1 MGIPTPVPPSDE
13 QKSSLVERIIRGELT
28 PEQAQER
35 FGLSRA
41 ELKDWVRV
49 YRREA
54 RRAFDDRVKSVLSTQ
69 GIDMGELS
77 AAEFSG
83 NVEDMSVAEL
93 LQTIQ
98 LGGKD
103 AEIRIEQG
111 RELSYIWCIDGEV
124 VDAST
129 GPLRGAAAVYRLLS
143 LQRGRI
149 QADFSPVERP
159 RTINVS
165 TQALLME
172 SARRYDECRQLIALL
187 GDTSGVFVP
196 SDRSLAPDVQATADQ
211 FAVLRLFDG
220 VRTLDEVVAHSK
232 LADLETLTNIQ
243 TLMIGGLLERVRAS
257 RTSLR
262 DLSAAPMTA
271 MTPEASYLPLAASV
285 GAPTINEKPRRWVW
299 GVAALGAATLASAFA
314 LRFSEQQEAEKRA
327 AAERSKISDS
337 AARSAAAAAT
347 TSKSS
352 LAPARP
358 TAAFPTCPEGSVLL
372 GEPRSGSLAPGS
384 APTAPTLLPFCMAKA
399 EVTVEQYE
407 SCRERGACDA
417 AATDGE
423 PPEARLSPELRQHA
437 KQVYGSQCN
446 FGQVGRERHPINCV
460 SFRQASTYCAANG
473 GRLPTEGEWELAAR
487 GSEGRRFPWGDAAP
501 SPTRL
506 NACGSECKSWYRD
519 AHLDSVFD
527 GVMYEGDDGF
537 AGTAPVGSFPAGATN
552 DGIYDLL
559 GNVAEWTSTA
569 VDFGEAQREAKT
581 PSTYVVRGGSFS
593 SGVDTE
599 SAPALRFYLNAEAR
613 GRGVGFRCV
622 YDPKT

>member
-35 FGLSRA
+35 YSLSRA

-111 RELSYIWCIDGEV
+111 RELSHIWCVDGDV
-124 VDAST
+124 VDAAT
-129 GPLRGAAAVYRLLS
+129 GELRGASAVYRLLS
-143 LQRGRI
+143 VQRGRI
-149 QADFSPVERP
+149 HADFAPVERA
-159 RTINVS
+159 RSINVS
-165 TQALLME
+165 TQSLLME
-172 SARRYDECRQLIALL
+172 GARRFDECRQLLSQV
-187 GDTSGVFVP
+187 GDTSAVFVP
-196 SDRSLAPDVQATADQ
+196 SDRSLAPDVQATAEE

-220 VRTLDEVVAHSK
+220 IRTLDEVVAHSRT
-232 LADLETLTNIQ
+232 ADLETLASIAS
-243 TLMIGGLLERVRAS
+243 LMQGGLLERVRAS

-262 DLSAAPMTA
+262 ELAIVPSVEP
-271 MTPEASYLPLAASV
+271 PEASYLPLAASV
-285 GAPTINEKPRRWVW
+285 GAEPPKKRRRWVW
-299 GVAALGAATLASAFA
+299 GVATLGAATLAVA
-314 LRFSEQQEAEKRA
+314 LGVRFSEQQEARGRA
-327 AAERSKISDS
+327 AAERAQAFAPTAP
-337 AARSAAAAAT
+337 AALPKPQAAA
-347 TSKSS
+347 
-352 LAPARP
+352 PGRP
-358 TAAFPTCPEGSVLL
+358 MASFPTCPEGSVLL
-372 GEPRSGSLAPGS
+372 GRPRSGAGVPAASLAL
-384 APTAPTLLPFCMAKA
+384 APYCMAKA
-399 EVTVEQYE
+399 EVTVADYE
-407 SCRERGACDA
+407 RCRERGACA
-417 AATDGE
+417 PVATDGE
-423 PPEARLSPELRQHA
+423 LPEARLSPELRQHA
-437 KQVYGSQCN
+437 KLVYDKQCN
-446 FGQVGRERHPINCV
+446 AGQVGRQRHPINCV
-460 SFRQASTYCAANG
+460 SFRQASSYCAASG
-473 GRLPTEGEWELAAR
+473 GRLPTESEWELAAR
-487 GSEGRRFPWGDAAP
+487 GNEGRRFPWGDAPP
-501 SPTRL
+501 SPARL
-506 NACGSECKSWYRD
+506 NACGLECKGWYRD
-519 AHLDSVFD
+519 ARLESVFD

-537 AGTAPVGSFPAGATN
+537 AGTAPVGSFPAGATG

-569 VDFGEAQREAKT
+569 VDFGEAQRQANT

-593 SGVDTE
+593 SGLDAE
-599 SAPALRFYLNAEAR
+599 SAPVLRLYLNAEAH

-622 YDPKT
+622 YEPMLDP